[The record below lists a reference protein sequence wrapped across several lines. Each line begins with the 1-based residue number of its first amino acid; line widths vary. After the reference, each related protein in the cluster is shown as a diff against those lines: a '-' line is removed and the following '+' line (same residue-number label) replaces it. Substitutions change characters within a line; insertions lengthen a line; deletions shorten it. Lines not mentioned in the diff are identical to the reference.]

1 MGLFKVKRI
10 KVKARS
16 GRGVGDEENYLNQ
29 ILESYDTL
37 KAEFDKGSQGDQNEF
52 KTKLNEF

>member
-29 ILESYDTL
+29 ILESYDAL
-37 KAEFDKGSQGDQNEF
+37 KAEFDKGS
-52 KTKLNEF
+52 